1 MGGFGGKTIFWREL
15 WNSVFRCV
23 QAWKR
28 METYKSGH
36 SEHFHFCAK
45 IMLFVTMPRMKKNM
59 FDRSMPRVK
68 KNMFDCTMPR
78 VKKNMF
84 DRTMPRVKKN
94 MLDCTMPRVKKT

>member
-15 WNSVFRCV
+15 WNSVFQCV

-45 IMLFVTMPRMKKNM
+45 IMLFVNYAKGEKKHVQSSLQYYAKGEKNLSSTHS
-59 FDRSMPRVK
+59 SMDPSVALEA
-68 KNMFDCTMPR
+68 P
-78 VKKNMF
+78 
-84 DRTMPRVKKN
+84 
-94 MLDCTMPRVKKT
+94 